1 MGILRKSIGG
11 SDKFPPA
18 SIKRSAAKQPKPQMR
33 ESRPYLVRN
42 PPPPLLIPR
51 QKRAYRVI
59 PNRTDHTREV
69 VRSYDIQALQ
79 EEVAYL
85 NRVVARA
92 CELAC
97 LKPALSLDLS
107 QFIYSTS
114 NTGTHDT
121 WVPYTPFGKVSN
133 YPLTLH
139 YQSKAQCPAPFSES
153 EEYQAWLDFLATGG
167 TAKAWKALYG
177 AASRIEPLLPDTAF
191 GKIYYLKSG
200 LIGRARMVFWRDQM
214 EYTLCLEPLFKR
226 QTQHR
231 LILKQFTRRDPEGNE
246 VILFQT

>member
-18 SIKRSAAKQPKPQMR
+18 SIKRSAAKQPKPQMQR
-33 ESRPYLVRN
+33 ERPYLVRN

-114 NTGTHDT
+114 NTGSPLHL
-121 WVPYTPFGKVSN
+121 VPLHAVRKGVQLSADAALPVESAVS
-133 YPLTLH
+133 
-139 YQSKAQCPAPFSES
+139 CPV
-153 EEYQAWLDFLATGG
+153 LR
-167 TAKAWKALYG
+167 K
-177 AASRIEPLLPDTAF
+177 
-191 GKIYYLKSG
+191 
-200 LIGRARMVFWRDQM
+200 
-214 EYTLCLEPLFKR
+214 
-226 QTQHR
+226 
-231 LILKQFTRRDPEGNE
+231 
-246 VILFQT
+246 

>member
-51 QKRAYRVI
+51 QERAYRVI

-114 NTGTHDT
+114 NTGTHYT
-121 WVPYTPFGKVSN
+121 WFPYTPFGKVSN

-139 YQSKAQCPAPFSES
+139 YQSKA
-153 EEYQAWLDFLATGG
+153 
-167 TAKAWKALYG
+167 
-177 AASRIEPLLPDTAF
+177 
-191 GKIYYLKSG
+191 
-200 LIGRARMVFWRDQM
+200 
-214 EYTLCLEPLFKR
+214 
-226 QTQHR
+226 
-231 LILKQFTRRDPEGNE
+231 
-246 VILFQT
+246 